1 MEPHWLNNLP
11 YSEAIVHESVAG
23 GEYMRLTRT
32 LIIGGLM
39 VIPGLF
45 LGLLVWYLLGQPQDG
60 EAPFIEIFACNL
72 IPLASISS
80 GIFFG
85 WVTGSEYAE

>member
-1 MEPHWLNNLP
+1 MRWLSNLP
-11 YSEAIVHESVAG
+11 YNEAIVHQSVAG
-23 GEYMRLTRT
+23 GNSMRLTRT

-60 EAPFIEIFACNL
+60 ESPLIEIFACNL
-72 IPLASISS
+72 IPLVSIGS

>member
-1 MEPHWLNNLP
+1 
-11 YSEAIVHESVAG
+11 
-23 GEYMRLTRT
+23 
-32 LIIGGLM
+32 M

-60 EAPFIEIFACNL
+60 ESPLIEIFACNL
-72 IPLASISS
+72 IPLASIGS

>member
-1 MEPHWLNNLP
+1 MGLHWLHNWTYN
-11 YSEAIVHESVAG
+11 EAIVHESVAG
-23 GEYMRLTRT
+23 GKLMRLTRT

-45 LGLLVWYLLGQPQDG
+45 LTLLVWYILGKPDT
-60 EAPFIEIFACNL
+60 EPLETIICNG
-72 IPLASISS
+72 IPLLSVGS
-80 GIFFG
+80 GLFFG

>member
-1 MEPHWLNNLP
+1 
-11 YSEAIVHESVAG
+11 
-23 GEYMRLTRT
+23 
-32 LIIGGLM
+32 M

-60 EAPFIEIFACNL
+60 ESQLIEIFACNL
-72 IPLASISS
+72 IPLASIGS
-80 GIFFG
+80 GLFFG

>member
-1 MEPHWLNNLP
+1 MRWLNNSL
-11 YSEAIVHESVAG
+11 YNEAIVHQSVAG
-23 GEYMRLTRT
+23 GLVMRLTRT

-60 EAPFIEIFACNL
+60 ESQLIEIFACNL
-72 IPLASISS
+72 IPLASIGS
-80 GIFFG
+80 GLFFG

>member
-1 MEPHWLNNLP
+1 
-11 YSEAIVHESVAG
+11 
-23 GEYMRLTRT
+23 MRLTRT
-32 LIIGGLM
+32 LIIGSLM

-60 EAPFIEIFACNL
+60 EAPLIEIFACNL
-72 IPLASISS
+72 IPLLSIGS